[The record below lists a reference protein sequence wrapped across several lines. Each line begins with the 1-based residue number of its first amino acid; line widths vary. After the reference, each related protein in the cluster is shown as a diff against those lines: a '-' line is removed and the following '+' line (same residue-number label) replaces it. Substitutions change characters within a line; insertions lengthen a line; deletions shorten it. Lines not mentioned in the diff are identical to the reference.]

1 MKVEFSKIADD
12 ELKDYKGYLL
22 KLKKE
27 GKLPS
32 YVEIPKSLKKLKD
45 IIIKELSRVNN
56 HKDSIYPKDCDFG
69 EDYKIGV
76 GKEKHYI
83 SFYEIVKD
91 SKGESYIS
99 IEKCLHSTKLK
110 KELDRKGIKPKEN
123 ADPYVLLDLLEIE
136 REDEVAKLEDDKDSL
151 PEDLQKEFDER
162 EKELE
167 SRIKSQNKKEEEEKE
182 KSEDRKKKEKEKDKE
197 KEEDGEIEKEDKDK
211 DGNPRQHKTGPEGG
225 KYYRVKIDGKWG
237 PWNSDPKESKTFK
250 SLSSLL
256 LESKIVSLSQYIKNR
271 KVL

>member
-69 EDYKIGV
+69 EDYKIGI

-110 KELDRKGIKPKEN
+110 KELDKKGIKPLEDS
-123 ADPYVLLDLLEIE
+123 DPQLLLDYITIE
-136 REDEVAKLEDDKDSL
+136 REDKVN
-151 PEDLQKEFDER
+151 DEMLTDEER
-162 EKELE
+162 DEYNKKEKELE
-167 SRIKSQNKKEEEEKE
+167 SRIESQNKKE
-182 KSEDRKKKEKEKDKE
+182 RKKKEKEEPEDKG
-197 KEEDGEIEKEDKDK
+197 KEEEVYDEETGKTVKQIVY
-211 DGNPRQHKTGPEGG
+211 TGPKGG
-225 KYYRVKIDGKWG
+225 RFYK
-237 PWNSDPKESKTFK
+237 SDNGENVYVDESKTFK

-256 LESKIVSLSQYIKNR
+256 LESKRVSLSQYIKDR

>member
-162 EKELE
+162 KKELE
-167 SRIKSQNKKEEEEKE
+167 SRIESQKKEDKGKEEEIYDEE
-182 KSEDRKKKEKEKDKE
+182 TGKKVKR
-197 KEEDGEIEKEDKDK
+197 IVY
-211 DGNPRQHKTGPEGG
+211 TGPKGG
-225 KYYRVKIDGKWG
+225 RFYKSDNGEKVYID
-237 PWNSDPKESKTFK
+237 EQRTFK

-256 LESKIVSLSQYIKNR
+256 LESKMISLNQYIKNR

>member
-99 IEKCLHSTKLK
+99 IEKCFHSTKLK
-110 KELDRKGIKPKEN
+110 KELDRKGIKPLEDS
-123 ADPYVLLDLLEIE
+123 DPQLLLDYITIE
-136 REDEVAKLEDDKDSL
+136 REDKVN
-151 PEDLQKEFDER
+151 DETLTDEER
-162 EKELE
+162 DEYNKKEKELE
-167 SRIKSQNKKEEEEKE
+167 SRIESQNKKEG
-182 KSEDRKKKEKEKDKE
+182 KKKEKEKPEDKG
-197 KEEDGEIEKEDKDK
+197 KEEEVYDEETGKKVKRIVY
-211 DGNPRQHKTGPEGG
+211 TGPKGG
-225 KYYRVKIDGKWG
+225 RFYK
-237 PWNSDPKESKTFK
+237 SDNGEKVYVDESKTFK

>member
-110 KELDRKGIKPKEN
+110 KALDRKGIKPKEN

-162 EKELE
+162 KKELE
-167 SRIKSQNKKEEEEKE
+167 SRIESQKKEDKGKEEEVYDEE
-182 KSEDRKKKEKEKDKE
+182 TGKKVKR
-197 KEEDGEIEKEDKDK
+197 IVY
-211 DGNPRQHKTGPEGG
+211 TGPKGG
-225 KYYRVKIDGKWG
+225 RFYKSDNGEKVYID
-237 PWNSDPKESKTFK
+237 EQRTFK

-256 LESKIVSLSQYIKNR
+256 LESKMISLNQYIKNR

>member
-110 KELDRKGIKPKEN
+110 KELDRKGIKPLEDS
-123 ADPYVLLDLLEIE
+123 DPQLLLDYITIE
-136 REDEVAKLEDDKDSL
+136 REDKVN
-151 PEDLQKEFDER
+151 DETLTDEER
-162 EKELE
+162 DEYNKKEKELE
-167 SRIKSQNKKEEEEKE
+167 SRIEFQNKKEG
-182 KSEDRKKKEKEKDKE
+182 KKKEKEKPEDKG
-197 KEEDGEIEKEDKDK
+197 KEEEVYDEETGKKVKRIVY
-211 DGNPRQHKTGPEGG
+211 TGPKGG
-225 KYYRVKIDGKWG
+225 RFYK
-237 PWNSDPKESKTFK
+237 SDNGEKVYVDESKTFK

>member
-45 IIIKELSRVNN
+45 IIIIKELSRVNN

-110 KELDRKGIKPKEN
+110 KELDKKGIKPLEDS
-123 ADPYVLLDLLEIE
+123 DPQLLLDYITIE
-136 REDEVAKLEDDKDSL
+136 REDKVN
-151 PEDLQKEFDER
+151 DEMLTDEER
-162 EKELE
+162 DEYNKKEKELE
-167 SRIKSQNKKEEEEKE
+167 SRIESQNKKE
-182 KSEDRKKKEKEKDKE
+182 RKKKEKEEPEDKG
-197 KEEDGEIEKEDKDK
+197 KEEEVYDEETGKTVKQIVY
-211 DGNPRQHKTGPEGG
+211 TGPKGG
-225 KYYRVKIDGKWG
+225 RFYK
-237 PWNSDPKESKTFK
+237 SDNGENVYVDESKTFK

-256 LESKIVSLSQYIKNR
+256 LESKRVSLSQYIKDR

>member
-32 YVEIPKSLKKLKD
+32 YVEIPKSLKKLKE

-162 EKELE
+162 KKELE
-167 SRIKSQNKKEEEEKE
+167 SRIESQKKEDKGKEEEVYDEE
-182 KSEDRKKKEKEKDKE
+182 IGKKVKR
-197 KEEDGEIEKEDKDK
+197 IVY
-211 DGNPRQHKTGPEGG
+211 TGPKGG
-225 KYYRVKIDGKWG
+225 RFYKSDNGEKVYID
-237 PWNSDPKESKTFK
+237 EQRTFK

-256 LESKIVSLSQYIKNR
+256 LESKMISLNQYIKNK
-271 KVL
+271 KVP

>member
-162 EKELE
+162 KKELE
-167 SRIKSQNKKEEEEKE
+167 SRIESQKKEDKGKEEEVY
-182 KSEDRKKKEKEKDKE
+182 DKE
-197 KEEDGEIEKEDKDK
+197 TGKKVKRIVY
-211 DGNPRQHKTGPEGG
+211 TGPKGG
-225 KYYRVKIDGKWG
+225 RFYK
-237 PWNSDPKESKTFK
+237 SDNGEHVYVDESKTFK